1 MTPEIYLPKS
11 DEWNYCD
18 VDMEK
23 EMNAHEEHKW
33 FKMFSDKARV
43 LFPSTDPAHDYLHV
57 MRVVNTAK
65 NLCQA
70 EKGQWAIVMPAAF
83 FHDYINVP
91 KGDPRRPYASQLS
104 AEATIEYLKRV
115 GYPEKYYEPIR
126 HAIEAHS
133 YSANIKP
140 ETLEAKIVQ
149 DADRLDSLGA
159 IGIARCFT
167 TSTLM
172 NLPFYADADP
182 WAESRDLDDTSYG
195 LDHFYKKLFSLTD
208 HLNTE
213 SAKKEGAHRIAFIK
227 TYLEQFKRE
236 I

>member
-1 MTPEIYLPKS
+1 
-11 DEWNYCD
+11 
-18 VDMEK
+18 MEK
-23 EMNAHEEHKW
+23 TNSSPTSDKKW
-33 FKMFSDKARV
+33 FELFSNKARV
-43 LFPSTDPAHDYLHV
+43 LYPHSDPAHDYLHIQ
-57 MRVVNTAK
+57 RVVSTAK

-70 EKGQWAIVMPAAF
+70 EHGNWEVVMPAAF

-104 AEATIEYLKRV
+104 AEAAIEYLKSV
-115 GYPEKYYEPIR
+115 GYPDKHFEAIR

-159 IGIARCFT
+159 IGIARCFA
-167 TSTLM
+167 TSSLM
-172 NLPFYADADP
+172 SRPFYAEEDP
-182 WAESRDLDDTSYG
+182 WAESRTLDDKSYG
-195 LDHFYKKLFSLTD
+195 IDHFFQNLFKLVD

-213 SAKKEGAHRIAFIK
+213 TAKKEGEHRIAFIK
-227 TYLEQFKRE
+227 TYLEQIKRE

>member
-1 MTPEIYLPKS
+1 
-11 DEWNYCD
+11 
-18 VDMEK
+18 MEK
-23 EMNAHEEHKW
+23 TNSSPTSDKKW
-33 FKMFSDKARV
+33 FELFSNKARV
-43 LFPSTDPAHDYLHV
+43 LYPHSDPAHDYLHIQ
-57 MRVVNTAK
+57 RVVSTAK

-70 EKGQWAIVMPAAF
+70 EHGNWEVVMPAAF

-104 AEATIEYLKRV
+104 AEAAIEYLKSV
-115 GYPEKYYEPIR
+115 GYPDKHFEAIR

-159 IGIARCFT
+159 IGIARCFA
-167 TSTLM
+167 TSSLM
-172 NLPFYADADP
+172 SRPFYAEEDP
-182 WAESRDLDDTSYG
+182 WAESRTLDDKSYG
-195 LDHFYKKLFSLTD
+195 IDHFFQKLFKLVD

-213 SAKKEGAHRIAFIK
+213 TAKKEGEHRIAFIK
-227 TYLEQFKRE
+227 TYLEQIKRE

>member
-1 MTPEIYLPKS
+1 
-11 DEWNYCD
+11 
-18 VDMEK
+18 
-23 EMNAHEEHKW
+23 
-33 FKMFSDKARV
+33 
-43 LFPSTDPAHDYLHV
+43 
-57 MRVVNTAK
+57 
-65 NLCQA
+65 
-70 EKGQWAIVMPAAF
+70 MPAAF

-104 AEATIEYLKRV
+104 AEATIEYLKSV
-115 GYPEKYYEPIR
+115 GYPEKHFEAIR

-159 IGIARCFT
+159 IGIARCFA
-167 TSTLM
+167 TSSLM
-172 NLPFYADADP
+172 SRPFYAEEDP
-182 WAESRDLDDTSYG
+182 WAESRSLDDKSYG
-195 LDHFYKKLFSLTD
+195 IDHFFQKLFKLVD

-213 SAKKEGAHRIAFIK
+213 TAKKEGEHRIAFIK
-227 TYLEQFKRE
+227 TYLEQIKRE

>member
-1 MTPEIYLPKS
+1 
-11 DEWNYCD
+11 
-18 VDMEK
+18 MEK
-23 EMNAHEEHKW
+23 TKNVPHTEEKKW
-33 FKMFSDKARV
+33 YELFSNKARV
-43 LFPSTDPAHDYLHV
+43 LYPHSDPAHDYLHIQ
-57 MRVVNTAK
+57 RVVSTAK
-65 NLCQA
+65 NLCMA
-70 EKGQWAIVMPAAF
+70 EHGDWNIVMPAAF

-104 AEATIEYLKRV
+104 AEAAIEYLKSV
-115 GYPEKYYEPIR
+115 GYPEKYFEGIR

-140 ETLEAKIVQ
+140 QTLEAKIVQ

-159 IGIARCFT
+159 IGIARCFA

-172 NLPFYADADP
+172 SRPFYAEEDP
-182 WAESRDLDDTSYG
+182 WAESRNLDDKSFG
-195 LDHFYKKLFSLTD
+195 IDHFYQKIFKLVD

-213 SAKKEGAHRIAFIK
+213 TAKKEGEHRVAFIK
-227 TYLEQFKRE
+227 TYLDQIKRE